1 MLELDHIAVLG
12 ETLDEA
18 AAHVERALGVPM
30 VPGGQHERY
39 GTHNRL
45 LGLAPELYL
54 EAIAADPAL
63 APPPDARWFG
73 LDRFSG
79 PPRLDKWILRCND
92 MDEALRVLPMAGRAV
107 RLQRGN
113 LAWTMSVPED
123 GLLPFDGM
131 FPALLQWHVPV
142 PPGKTLAA
150 SGLALE
156 GLVVSHPEAD
166 ALRDLLAPHLDTAGI
181 AFQTGA
187 PRLRAAIRTPNGP
200 VTLQ

>member
-30 VPGGQHERY
+30 VPGGQHERF

-45 LGLAPELYL
+45 LGLSPELYI
-54 EAIAADPAL
+54 EAIACDPTL
-63 APPPDARWFG
+63 APPADARWFG
-73 LDRFSG
+73 LDHFSG
-79 PPRLDKWILRCND
+79 PPRLDKWVLRCD
-92 MDEALRVLPMAGRAV
+92 DIDAALRVLPMAGRPV
-107 RLQRGN
+107 RLQRGD
-113 LAWTMSVPED
+113 LAWTMAVPED
-123 GLLPFDGM
+123 GLLPFDGL
-131 FPALLQWHVPV
+131 FPALLQWRSPV

-156 GLVVSHPEAD
+156 GLTVSHPEAD
-166 ALRDLLAPHLDTAGI
+166 ALRDLLAPHLDAARI
-181 AFQTGA
+181 AFQSGA
-187 PRLRAAIRTPNGP
+187 PGLRADIRTPQGS